1 MINRDFTNMGMLAN
15 TQYYSLFERLV
26 TSSDVG
32 WAGRI
37 GLTASWRANH
47 LVCPEIL
54 YPPRIPMV
62 SCAVPCSGGCWTCL
76 WSAYHGIYIYI
87 YTYTYIY
94 IYIYIYIYTYTYIY
108 IYMYIYIHIYMYI
121 YIHTL
126 HHVWTKPHL
135 PWLDDLLGWPWDVV
149 HRKSALKAP
158 GRWPSG
164 QFLGH
169 FRMTAHGKFIELDDG
184 KILTGKPY
192 IWW

>member
-76 WSAYHGIYIYI
+76 WSAYHGIYIH
-87 YTYTYIY
+87 
-94 IYIYIYIYTYTYIY
+94 IYIYIYTYIYTHIHIYIYTYIYICIYIHIY
-108 IYMYIYIHIYMYI
+108 IYMYIYI
-121 YIHTL
+121 YIHIT
-126 HHVWTKPHL
+126 PC
-135 PWLDDLLGWPWDVV
+135 LD
-149 HRKSALKAP
+149 KATSAVT
-158 GRWPSG
+158 RWPAWMAMGCGASEVSTESTWAMAIG
-164 QFLGH
+164 SVFGT
-169 FRMTAHGKFIELDDG
+169 FSDDS
-184 KILTGKPY
+184 T
-192 IWW
+192 W

>member
-1 MINRDFTNMGMLAN
+1 MGMLAN
-15 TQYYSLFERLV
+15 TQYYCLLKRLV

-37 GLTASWRANH
+37 GLTASWCANH

-76 WSAYHGIYIYI
+76 WSAYHGIYIYS
-87 YTYTYIY
+87 IY
-94 IYIYIYIYTYTYIY
+94 IYSIYIYTHTYIY
-108 IYMYIYIHIYMYI
+108 TY
-121 YIHTL
+121 TL

-169 FRMTAHGKFIELDDG
+169 FRMTANGKYHISSLNPPFRKFAHTLAASRL
-184 KILTGKPY
+184 KF
-192 IWW
+192 